1 MEDVQRILLRL
12 GHIEAEVAAIR
23 DALHHLAP
31 AAAPDVLEFDPA
43 TGLPIERPVVV
54 TGPRESA
61 QEEVVNG
68 VPTTDF
74 PDCCAV
80 GSDARFTCTGTL
92 IAPNVVVT
100 ADHCKN
106 VARVFL
112 KGSDVTRLDEGEV
125 IAVQAMYSHPEVDL
139 KVLVLAQ
146 DSTVTPRRVA
156 QAADIAAAT
165 EAIAVGFGTVD
176 PDGFLGYGIKR
187 RTPDTVK
194 IMTHD
199 CGEPGAPKQ
208 HGCLAGREVVAGH
221 HSRLTDT
228 CRGDSGGP
236 LYIQGADGEY
246 YLLGATSRG
255 ARGGFTNC
263 GYGGIY
269 VRVDLCLD
277 WIREVTGVSI

>member
-1 MEDVQRILLRL
+1 MDDIQGILQRLDS
-12 GHIEAEVAAIR
+12 IEADLGAIR
-23 DALHHLAP
+23 KALQRQAAA
-31 AAAPDVLEFDPA
+31 AAAPVLDFDPE
-43 TGLPIERPVVV
+43 TGLPIEHPVEV

-61 QEEVVNG
+61 REEVVNG

-80 GSDARFTCTGTL
+80 GSDTRFTCTGTL

-112 KGSDVTRLDEGEV
+112 KGSDITRLDEGEV
-125 IAVQAMYSHPEVDL
+125 IAVKAMFSHPEVDL
-139 KVLVLAQ
+139 KVLVLEEN
-146 DSTVTPRRVA
+146 STVAPRRVA
-156 QAADIAAAT
+156 QAADIAAAA

-176 PDGFLGYGIKR
+176 PDGFLGYGTKR

-194 IMTHD
+194 IMTAA
-199 CGEPGAPKQ
+199 CSEPGAPKQ
-208 HGCLAGREVVAGH
+208 YGCHAGREVVAGH

-236 LYIQGADGEY
+236 LYIQGTDGEY
-246 YLLGATSRG
+246 CLLGATSRG

-263 GYGGIY
+263 GHGGIY

-277 WIREVTGVSI
+277 WIREVTGVTL

>member
-1 MEDVQRILLRL
+1 MDEIQNVLRSL
-12 GHIEAEVAAIR
+12 DRIEAEVAAIR
-23 DALHHLAP
+23 DTLHHLPTTAP
-31 AAAPDVLEFDPA
+31 STELDIDPT
-43 TGLPIERPVVV
+43 TGLPIERPVIV
-54 TGPRESA
+54 TAVREA
-61 QEEVVNG
+61 AREEVVNG

-74 PDCCAV
+74 PDCVAV
-80 GSDARFTCTGTL
+80 GSDDRFSCTGTL

-106 VARVFL
+106 VSRVFL
-112 KGSDVTRLDEGEV
+112 KGNDVTRLAEGEV
-125 IAVQAMYSHPEVDL
+125 IAVQAMFSHPEVDL

-176 PDGFLGYGIKR
+176 SDGFLGYGIKR
-187 RTPDTVK
+187 RTPDTVR
-194 IMTHD
+194 IMTRD
-199 CGEPGAPKQ
+199 CGELGAPKQ
-208 HGCLAGREVVAGH
+208 YGCLAGREVVAGH

-236 LYIQGADGEY
+236 LYIQDADGEY
-246 YLLGATSRG
+246 LLLGATSRG

-277 WIREVTGVSI
+277 WIREVTGVAL

>member
-1 MEDVQRILLRL
+1 MDDIQGILQRL
-12 GHIEAEVAAIR
+12 GYIEADLAVIRQALQRLSLSAETPTLDIDPETGMPIEHPVAAV
-23 DALHHLAP
+23 A
-31 AAAPDVLEFDPA
+31 
-43 TGLPIERPVVV
+43 
-54 TGPRESA
+54 ESGVP
-61 QEEVVNG
+61 EVVNG

-80 GSDARFTCTGTL
+80 GNDTRFTCTGTL

-100 ADHCKN
+100 ADHCKD
-106 VARVFL
+106 VKRVFL
-112 KGSDVTRLDEGEV
+112 KGSNVEKLDEGEV
-125 IAVQAMYSHPEVDL
+125 IPVQSTFSHPEVDL

-156 QAADIAAAT
+156 QAAAIAAAT

-176 PDGFLGYGIKR
+176 PDGFIGYGQKR

-194 IMTHD
+194 IFTRD
-199 CGEPGAPKQ
+199 CGEPGATKQ
-208 HGCLAGREVVAGH
+208 YGCVAGREVVAGH

-236 LYIQGADGEY
+236 LYIQAADSEY
-246 YLLGATSRG
+246 VLLGATSRG
-255 ARGGFTNC
+255 MRGGFTNC

-277 WIREVTGVSI
+277 WIREVTGVTI

>member
-1 MEDVQRILLRL
+1 MDEIQDILARL
-12 GHIEAEVAAIR
+12 GRIEVEVAAIR
-23 DALHHLAP
+23 QMLHHMPGTEAP
-31 AAAPDVLEFDPA
+31 AVLDIDPE
-43 TGLPIERPVVV
+43 TGLPVEQPVVAPAPRERPDL
-54 TGPRESA
+54 
-61 QEEVVNG
+61 EVVNG
-68 VPTTDF
+68 IPTTDF

-80 GSDARFTCTGTL
+80 GNDTRFTCTGTL

-100 ADHCKN
+100 ADHCKD
-106 VARVFL
+106 VKRVFL
-112 KGSDVTRLDEGEV
+112 KGSNVEKLDEGEV
-125 IAVQAMYSHPEVDL
+125 IPVQSTFSHPEVDL

-156 QAADIAAAT
+156 QAAAIAAAT

-176 PDGFLGYGIKR
+176 PDGFIGYGQKR

-194 IMTHD
+194 IFTRD
-199 CGEPGAPKQ
+199 CGEPGATKQ
-208 HGCLAGREVVAGH
+208 YGCVAGREVAAGH

-236 LYIQGADGEY
+236 LYIQAVDSEY
-246 YLLGATSRG
+246 VLLGATSRG
-255 ARGGFTNC
+255 MRGGFTNC

-277 WIREVTGVSI
+277 WIREVTGVTI

>member
-1 MEDVQRILLRL
+1 MDDIQGILQRL
-12 GHIEAEVAAIR
+12 GYIEADLAVIRKALQRLSVTAEAPTLDIDPETGVPIEHPVAAV
-23 DALHHLAP
+23 
-31 AAAPDVLEFDPA
+31 AASGVL
-43 TGLPIERPVVV
+43 
-54 TGPRESA
+54 
-61 QEEVVNG
+61 EVVNG

-80 GSDARFTCTGTL
+80 GSDTRFTCTGTL

-112 KGSDVTRLDEGEV
+112 KGSDVKQLDQGEV
-125 IAVQAMYSHPEVDL
+125 IAVKAMFSHPEVDL

-156 QAADIAAAT
+156 QAADIAVAT
-165 EAIAVGFGTVD
+165 KATAVGFGTYD
-176 PDGFLGYGIKR
+176 PDGLEGYGTKR
-187 RTPDTVK
+187 QTPDPVT
-194 IMTHD
+194 ISTRD
-199 CGEPGAPKQ
+199 CSEPGAPKQ
-208 HGCLAGREVVAGH
+208 YGCLPGREVVAGH

-246 YLLGATSRG
+246 VLLGATSRG

-277 WIREVTGVSI
+277 WIREVTGVTL